1 MPTKYLVLRADKPI
15 GGPAA
20 WSTLSNDRANLSIQT
35 YDGHEYD
42 GADLRSDPRNAAV
55 LDADVILQ
63 LIKATESP
71 GNGDDKLRKV
81 GNRRMPQGL
90 LAVGAHTTP
99 YTGQGV
105 TVAVLDTGADTSHP
119 AIASRHL
126 AKKNFTSEGAGDD
139 VTDSNGHGTHCAGTV
154 CGSLVDDVQ
163 VGVAPGVAKLCV
175 GKVLGNGGG
184 TLETLL
190 KGLFWAVVEERAN
203 VVSMSLGYDLPGNI
217 ARLIARGVDPALAA
231 QAAMRQQADIIK
243 GIGTLRTFLESQS
256 PNVVIVAAT
265 GNESS
270 RPKFIMDAGLPASE
284 LLAVGAVG
292 FDGSKWDVAS
302 FSNGRAQVVGPGVDV
317 LSAKTGGGWT
327 SMSGTSMAT
336 PHVAGVAALWV
347 ERSRAR
353 HELSVPEIV
362 RSAIRST
369 ATRTDLA
376 PSDADATGAGMVQ
389 APQS

>member
-1 MPTKYLVLRADKPI
+1 
-15 GGPAA
+15 
-20 WSTLSNDRANLSIQT
+20 
-35 YDGHEYD
+35 
-42 GADLRSDPRNAAV
+42 
-55 LDADVILQ
+55 
-63 LIKATESP
+63 
-71 GNGDDKLRKV
+71 
-81 GNRRMPQGL
+81 
-90 LAVGAHTTP
+90 
-99 YTGQGV
+99 
-105 TVAVLDTGADTSHP
+105 VAVLDTGADTSHP

-190 KGLFWAVVEERAN
+190 KGLFWAVIEERAN

-217 ARLIARGVDPALAA
+217 ARLIARGVDPAMAA

-284 LLAVGAVG
+284 LIAVGAVG

-317 LSAKTGGGWT
+317 LSAKQGGGWT
-327 SMSGTSMAT
+327 TMSGTSMAT
-336 PHVAGVAALWV
+336 PHAAGVAALWV

-362 RSAIRST
+362 RSAIRSS

-389 APQS
+389 APQA